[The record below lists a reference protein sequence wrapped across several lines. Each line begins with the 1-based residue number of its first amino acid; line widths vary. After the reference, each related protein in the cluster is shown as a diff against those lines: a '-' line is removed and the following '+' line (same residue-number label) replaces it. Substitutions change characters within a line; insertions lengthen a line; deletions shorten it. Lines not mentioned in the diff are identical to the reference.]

1 MRLQCSTAT
10 STLRANTK
18 TLTGF
23 GYADRNESP
32 SFIGIG
38 RTNIYL
44 SAYILLPD
52 AGANKIEKISFP
64 AAKADK
70 DAYLLVLSEDGQT
83 TLYNE
88 PCEITAGVN
97 EMPLKTPFVTEA
109 GKRYLV
115 GFATKVVAENER
127 DTYVLPFDKKE
138 DIDEALYIGIG
149 TDPFPTSTNQKE
161 FGIQYAKGNKLGSA
175 FIFVTLQAV
184 SYTHLARVALRALSP
199 RALYS
204 VTSRRPIR
212 SATELWQ
219 SVRRR
224 YWVLTNF
231 QTSRRQ
237 LTRSLRHPL
246 SSPPD
251 AGALLVKSRRDY
263 SHSTLTVVLMSLRR
277 SA

>member
-1 MRLQCSTAT
+1 MNRTTTLTLWSYLLTLLLAVSVGSAQEQTALRLQCSTAT

-32 SFIGIG
+32 SFIGTG

-97 EMPLKTPFVTEA
+97 EMTLKT
-109 GKRYLV
+109 
-115 GFATKVVAENER
+115 
-127 DTYVLPFDKKE
+127 
-138 DIDEALYIGIG
+138 
-149 TDPFPTSTNQKE
+149 
-161 FGIQYAKGNKLGSA
+161 
-175 FIFVTLQAV
+175 
-184 SYTHLARVALRALSP
+184 LS
-199 RALYS
+199 L
-204 VTSRRPIR
+204 I
-212 SATELWQ
+212 
-219 SVRRR
+219 
-224 YWVLTNF
+224 
-231 QTSRRQ
+231 
-237 LTRSLRHPL
+237 HI
-246 SSPPD
+246 
-251 AGALLVKSRRDY
+251 
-263 SHSTLTVVLMSLRR
+263 
-277 SA
+277 